1 MGTMETETHQQM
13 HLPDCD
19 DLEEFFAEYEWIHLT
34 LGVIGNMLFF
44 SGSILFLFE
53 DQLQTVGIWAFIVGS
68 FLMLVGSV
76 GNALVKYVRDRW

>member
-34 LGVIGNMLFF
+34 LGVVGNMLFF
-44 SGSILFLFE
+44 GGSILSLFE
-53 DQLQTVGIWAFIVGS
+53 EQLQILGIWAFIGGS

-76 GNALVKYVRDRW
+76 GDALVKYVRDRW